1 MNPRLRVLVVDD
13 ERLSR
18 ISMVCQLK
26 DAAYEAEACE
36 SAQVALAALARA
48 TWDVVVTDLRMP
60 GMSGLE
66 LLGEIRRQY
75 PGVDVIVITA
85 YGNVETAVD
94 AMRAGAADFLTKPFG
109 FSELDFRLKKLAELR
124 AARSEVNS
132 LRALIDDA
140 CKCGL
145 VGSSPAMAR
154 VCERISAFAGHDA
167 PVLITGETGTG
178 KEMVARALHNQSP
191 RAGKPF
197 IAVGCGTIPRELA
210 ESELFG
216 HEKGAFTGASQ
227 RRKGSFERADGGTLL
242 LDDIDD
248 LPLDLQVKLLRV
260 LQEGTLTRVGGS
272 EEIKVDVRVV
282 ATSKVDLDKA
292 AAAGKFRDDVFYRL
306 RGLEIRLPPLRERG
320 DDVLILAQHFLRAI
334 AAHNH
339 AQPKTLSP
347 EAARVLRACPW
358 RGNVRELRRAI
369 ETAVVLCPAEEIKVE
384 HLPEYLNRE
393 ATPEGRNARFALE
406 LNGCEHVN
414 LKELVTQFE
423 DSVIE
428 WAMRKS
434 DGQQAKAAD
443 LLGLPRTTFQSR
455 IGRKK
460 DT

>member
-26 DAAYEAEACE
+26 DAFYEAEACE
-36 SAQVALAALARA
+36 SASVALSALARA
-48 TWDVVVTDLRMP
+48 NWDVVVTDLRMP

-66 LLGEIRRQY
+66 LLAEIRRQY
-75 PGVDVIVITA
+75 PAVDVIVITA
-85 YGNVETAVD
+85 YGSVETAVD

-109 FSELDFRLKKLAELR
+109 FSELDFRLKKIAELR
-124 AARSEVNS
+124 AARSEVSS
-132 LRALIDDA
+132 LRALIDHS

-145 VGSSPAMAR
+145 VGGSPAIVR
-154 VCERISAFAGHDA
+154 VCERIRAFAGHDA
-167 PVLITGETGTG
+167 PVLVTGETGTG
-178 KEMVARALHNQSP
+178 KEMVARALHNESQ
-191 RAGKPF
+191 RANKPF

-216 HEKGAFTGASQ
+216 HEKGSFTGASQ

-282 ATSKVDLDKA
+282 ATSKVDLEKA
-292 AAAGKFRDDVFYRL
+292 ASAGKFRDDVFYRL

-320 DDVLILAQHFLRAI
+320 DDVLILAQFFLRAI
-334 AAHNH
+334 AAQMHT
-339 AQPKTLSP
+339 QPKALSP
-347 EAARVLRACPW
+347 DAARTLKACPW

-369 ETAVVLCPAEEIKVE
+369 ETAVVLCPGGEIKVE
-384 HLPEYLNRE
+384 HLPEYLSRE
-393 ATPEGRNARFALE
+393 PRQEAANAQFSLDLDR
-406 LNGCEHVN
+406 CEHVN
-414 LKELVTQFE
+414 FKELVTQFE

-460 DT
+460 DA

>member
-1 MNPRLRVLVVDD
+1 MFIPPTVFIVDD
-13 ERLSR
+13 DQSIRESLALVLRLEGYRSR
-18 ISMVCQLK
+18 TFASG
-26 DAAYEAEACE
+26 EEF
-36 SAQVALAALARA
+36 LASCPADTAGC
-48 TWDVVVTDLRMP
+48 VIVDLRMP

-66 LLGEIRRQY
+66 LLGEIRHQY

-347 EAARVLRACPW
+347 EAARVLKACPW

-384 HLPEYLNRE
+384 HLPEYLSRE

-460 DT
+460 DA